1 MAQRLLF
8 SLIILVLMAPG
19 NGAVAQQVDYNK
31 IILPESAKSDDFG
44 EKLVQLA
51 WKNMPYNAVLQ
62 TSKEVAELRVTQ
74 AKWSWLDQI
83 RATGNLNEFTINPD
97 ANPNGNNF
105 FPRYNFG
112 VAIPLG
118 IFISIPTE
126 SKIAM
131 KQLKVSEYQINQQ
144 KLTVRKSVLSA
155 YQNYLMYSEILKIKT
170 DLVEDEYANLMA
182 MEEKFQKG
190 EVTLE
195 QYKAVSR
202 TYNLE
207 VEEKI
212 QTNNRLQNAK
222 LELELLIG
230 MRLEDVN

>member
-1 MAQRLLF
+1 MPVA
-8 SLIILVLMAPG
+8 
-19 NGAVAQQVDYNK
+19 AQQVDYNK
-31 IILPESAKSDDFG
+31 VILPETVKTEDFG

-51 WKNMPYNAVLQ
+51 WKNMPSNAVLQ
-62 TSKEVAELRVTQ
+62 TTKEVAELRVTQ

-118 IFISIPTE
+118 IFISTPTE
-126 SKIAM
+126 SRIAM

-144 KLTVRKSVLSA
+144 KLTVRKSVLTA
-155 YQNYLMYSEILKIKT
+155 YQNYLMFDEILKIKT
-170 DLVEDEYANLMA
+170 DLVEDEYANLLV

-222 LELELLIG
+222 LELEMLIG